1 MIDAQTE
8 RAISASGH
16 TARQHCTDHA
26 TELLANFAAI
36 LRQGRMRGI
45 TDLIAHQIT
54 ARRAIKQNGR
64 MKAEEK
70 DDWKERNQDRSPDD
84 LD

>member
-1 MIDAQTE
+1 
-8 RAISASGH
+8 
-16 TARQHCTDHA
+16 
-26 TELLANFAAI
+26 
-36 LRQGRMRGI
+36 MRGI

-54 ARRAIKQNGR
+54 TRRAIKQNGR

-70 DDWKERNQDRSPDD
+70 DDWKGRNQDRSPDD